1 MKFSRYF
8 TFITSSAEGWRTNC
22 WSFPSKQQLR
32 WLAQEHDEAIRPSKS
47 RQLISSGIVNLFL
60 SSWRRLIERT
70 FNINITSRKN
80 CVTVK
85 CAPRDK
91 TICWTPRVIIHDLD
105 ARVRYRFHYNDQRSA
120 MLPPPRISTQ
130 LPNEIR
136 RRKNS
141 DYRANLRL
149 HLDSELSHLT
159 FTWTIKYLVS
169 YQLWKS
175 RVRIERRA
183 SYAPTRKGFNEN
195 KAGGEKSR
203 KKVSIVIRFS

>member
-1 MKFSRYF
+1 MEFSRYF

-91 TICWTPRVIIHDLD
+91 TICWTPRVIIHVGCSCAISISLERPEKRDASTPQNFHSAPKRDSSAKEFRLSSEFASASRFWAVASNIYLD
-105 ARVRYRFHYNDQRSA
+105 H
-120 MLPPPRISTQ
+120 
-130 LPNEIR
+130 
-136 RRKNS
+136 
-141 DYRANLRL
+141 
-149 HLDSELSHLT
+149 
-159 FTWTIKYLVS
+159 
-169 YQLWKS
+169 
-175 RVRIERRA
+175 
-183 SYAPTRKGFNEN
+183 
-195 KAGGEKSR
+195 
-203 KKVSIVIRFS
+203 

>member
-1 MKFSRYF
+1 M
-8 TFITSSAEGWRTNC
+8 
-22 WSFPSKQQLR
+22 
-32 WLAQEHDEAIRPSKS
+32 
-47 RQLISSGIVNLFL
+47 
-60 SSWRRLIERT
+60 IERT

-91 TICWTPRVIIHDLD
+91 TICWTPCVIIHVGCSCAISISLE
-105 ARVRYRFHYNDQRSA
+105 RPEKRSFH
-120 MLPPPRISTQ
+120 PPQNFQ

-159 FTWTIKYLVS
+159 FIRTIKYLVS

-175 RVRIERRA
+175 RVRIEWRA
-183 SYAPTRKGFNEN
+183 SHATTREGFNES

-203 KKVSIVIRFS
+203 KKHPLLQDFRDESDRNSIREIIRLIIRFSNKLDVNILFINYLWALSFLWKSMILTQWI